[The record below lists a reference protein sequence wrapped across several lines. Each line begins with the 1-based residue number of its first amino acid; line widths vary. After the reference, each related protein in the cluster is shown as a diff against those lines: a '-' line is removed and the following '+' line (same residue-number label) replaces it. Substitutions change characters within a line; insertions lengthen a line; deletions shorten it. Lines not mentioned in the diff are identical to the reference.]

1 MTSSSRSQTVE
12 SILEVLYDPTFVNL
26 RTCSDKHPLTWNEF
40 CAMKMPYGLTCEQ
53 TWEILNAIRRQ
64 TAIELPFRDADNQRG
79 WFSLTRSIT
88 DGFEDIEKRCSAG
101 SQLDTVSESR
111 NMVFF
116 AIESYV
122 SDALACLREDG
133 IESEYENVRAILL
146 GERAPEEPEE
156 LLVFNGHQ
164 LTKSIDRYVDKPC
177 SVEVLSELYSSMVEG
192 IDVKIKAAPVHSDGF
207 AWRIKRLDSISTL
220 ELVSSLVNAT
230 RSEDIEHPL
239 ILALGMQFVMRS
251 NVPFPAWNSM
261 ATTLIMKL
269 IFKKANLPVLAF
281 LPINKIMS
289 DWKQGWL
296 RNNVGIPDI
305 TECEVKIGD
314 EIDYTLYVDTA
325 LRLVRRELD
334 DVEERFKRILK
345 ENESFVEAM
354 RDDLDINYRQRD
366 VLRIALDDPK
376 TVFKISDQQKRYLVA
391 YGTARSDLLKL
402 AELGLLV
409 CIRKGHAFEFH
420 VAPGLRQLI
429 MTRESIPSE
438 R

>member
-1 MTSSSRSQTVE
+1 MNTSSLSQAVE
-12 SILEVLYDPTFVNL
+12 NILEILYDPTFIHL
-26 RTCSDKHPLTWNEF
+26 RTCSSKHPLTWNEF
-40 CAMKMPYGLTCEQ
+40 CEMKMPLGMTCEQ
-53 TWEILNAIRRQ
+53 TWEVLNAIRRQ
-64 TAIELPFRDADNQRG
+64 TAIELPFRDADDHRG

-101 SQLDTVSESR
+101 SQLDTVSQSR

-116 AIESYV
+116 AVESYV
-122 SDALACLREDG
+122 SDALSCLQEDG
-133 IESEYENVRAILL
+133 VESEYENVRAILL
-146 GERAPEEPEE
+146 GEQEPKEPEE
-156 LLVFNGHQ
+156 LLLYNGHQ
-164 LTKSIDRYVDKPC
+164 LTKRIDEYVDRPC
-177 SVEVLSELYSSMVEG
+177 SVELLSELYSSMIEG
-192 IDVKIKAAPVHSDGF
+192 VDVKIDTPPVHSNGF
-207 AWRIKRLDSISTL
+207 AWKIKRLDSISTL

-239 ILALGMQFVMRS
+239 ILALGMQFVMMS

-281 LPINKIMS
+281 LPINKIIG
-289 DWKQGWL
+289 DWKRGWL
-296 RNNVGIPDI
+296 RNKVGIPDV
-305 TECEVKIGD
+305 TECEVRIGD

-334 DVEERFKRILK
+334 DVESRFKRIIK

-376 TVFKISDQQKRYLVA
+376 TVFKISDHQKHYLVA

-402 AELGLLV
+402 AELGLLL

-429 MTRESIPSE
+429 MTREFKPLE